1 MKMYKLVYEYFY
13 MGGDKVAAALAF
25 FDDKEKALAAG
36 EHSHY
41 AHIREMQPYKE
52 DSSPT
57 IIVGKSLD
65 KV

>member
-1 MKMYKLVYEYFY
+1 
-13 MGGDKVAAALAF
+13 MGGDRIAAALAF